1 MLRASQELSSVASAL
16 VRVVVRVA
24 FTIDSLKLGGAER
37 VLLQWASWCREEG
50 WSVLIVT
57 RQASEL
63 DAYPLPEGIERL
75 VEPTLSQ
82 RLSWLGWFA
91 FPFRVFA
98 LRQLLCRHRIDLA
111 VGVTTLP
118 AVKLLLATVGL
129 SIRTVVSE
137 RNYPPAKSLSL
148 PWRWLRRTTYPWADL
163 HLIQTKQTGSWL
175 RHHCAVQRQLLL
187 PNSVTWPL
195 PDRVPVLEPD
205 AYIAPEHPLILAA
218 GTKAHQKGFDRLMPV
233 FAELGR
239 CDPDLYLAL
248 LGLAP
253 GDYHGRDQQSWLR
266 KLLGPDS
273 GLQARLLMPGVSGSM
288 ARWYARATVFVLP
301 SRFEGFPNVLL
312 EAMAAGCA
320 CIASDCLTG
329 PADLIL
335 HGENGLLLSPQ
346 ATSDDWGA
354 AIAGL
359 LADPEQCL
367 RLGER
372 AARVR
377 ERYDAARLRGEFLDA
392 LLRLRHG

>member
-1 MLRASQELSSVASAL
+1 MLE
-16 VRVVVRVA
+16 VRVA

-37 VLLQWASWCREEG
+37 VLLQWASWCRQEG
-50 WSVLIVT
+50 WQVLIVT
-57 RQASEL
+57 RQAPQS
-63 DAYPLPEGIERL
+63 DAYPLPEGIERV
-75 VEPTLSQ
+75 VEPPLPRQ
-82 RLSWLGWFA
+82 LSWLGWFA
-91 FPFRVFA
+91 FPFRVLA
-98 LRQLLCRHRIDLA
+98 LRQLLRLHRIDLA

-118 AVKLLLATVGL
+118 AVKLLLATVGF
-129 SIRTVVSE
+129 STRTVVSE
-137 RNYPPAKSLSL
+137 RNYPPAKPISL
-148 PWRWLRRTTYPWADL
+148 PWRWLRRLTYPLADL
-163 HLIQTKQTGSWL
+163 HLIQTRETGLWL
-175 RHHCAVQRQLLL
+175 RENCAVHRQQLL

-195 PDRVPVLEPD
+195 PDREPVLEP
-205 AYIAPEHPLILAA
+205 AEFIAPRQPLILAA

-239 CDPDLYLAL
+239 RDPDLHLAL

-253 GDYHGRDQQSWLR
+253 GKYHGFDQQSWLR
-266 KLLGPDS
+266 QLLGQDS
-273 GLQARLLMPGVSGSM
+273 DLQERLLMPGVSGSM
-288 ARWYARATVFVLP
+288 ARWYTRATVFVLP
-301 SRFEGFPNVLL
+301 SRYEGFPNVLL

-335 HGENGLLLSPQ
+335 HGENGLLLSSR

-359 LADPEQCL
+359 LADPGQCL

-377 ERYDAARLRGEFLDA
+377 ERYDAACLRNEFLDA

>member
-1 MLRASQELSSVASAL
+1 MVE
-16 VRVVVRVA
+16 VRVA

-37 VLLQWASWCREEG
+37 VLLQWASWCRQEG

-57 RQASEL
+57 RQASDW
-63 DAYPLPEGIERL
+63 DAYPLPEGIDRV
-75 VEPTLSQ
+75 VEPPLSQ
-82 RLSWLGWFA
+82 KLSWLGWFA
-91 FPFRVFA
+91 FPFRVLA
-98 LRQLLCRHRIDLA
+98 LRQLLRRQRIGLV

-163 HLIQTKQTGSWL
+163 HLIQTRETGRWL
-175 RHHCAVQRQLLL
+175 RQHCDVQRQLLL

-195 PDRVPVLEPD
+195 SDREPVLEPD
-205 AYIAPEHPLILAA
+205 AFIALEKPLILAA

-239 CDPDLYLAL
+239 CDPDLHLAL
-248 LGLAP
+248 LGLSP
-253 GDYHGRDQQSWLR
+253 GKYHGRDQQNWLR
-266 KLLGPDS
+266 QLLGPDA
-273 GLQARLLMPGVSGSM
+273 GLQKRLLMPGVSGTM

-301 SRFEGFPNVLL
+301 SRYEGFPNVLL

-329 PADLIL
+329 PADLIH
-335 HGENGLLLSPQ
+335 HGENGLLLSSK
-346 ATSDDWGA
+346 ATSEDWVE

-359 LADPEQCL
+359 LADPDQCL
-367 RLGER
+367 RFGER
-372 AARVR
+372 AVRVR
-377 ERYDAARLRGEFLDA
+377 ERYDAA
-392 LLRLRHG
+392 LLRHDFLEALRQLHHG

>member
-1 MLRASQELSSVASAL
+1 MLE
-16 VRVVVRVA
+16 VRVA

-37 VLLQWASWCREEG
+37 VLLQWASWCRQEG
-50 WSVLIVT
+50 WQVLIVT
-57 RQASEL
+57 RQAPQS
-63 DAYPLPEGIERL
+63 DAYPLPEGIERV
-75 VEPTLSQ
+75 VEPPLPRQ
-82 RLSWLGWFA
+82 LSWLGWFA
-91 FPFRVFA
+91 FPFRVLA
-98 LRQLLCRHRIDLA
+98 LRQLLRLHRIDLA

-129 SIRTVVSE
+129 STRTVVSE
-137 RNYPPAKSLSL
+137 RNYPPAKPISL
-148 PWRWLRRTTYPWADL
+148 PWRWLRRLTYPLADL
-163 HLIQTKQTGSWL
+163 HLIQTRETGLWL
-175 RHHCAVQRQLLL
+175 RENCAVHRQQLL

-195 PDRVPVLEPD
+195 PDREPVLEPSEF
-205 AYIAPEHPLILAA
+205 IAPRQPLILAA

-239 CDPDLYLAL
+239 CDPDLHLAL

-253 GDYHGRDQQSWLR
+253 GQYHGFDQQRWLR
-266 KLLGPDS
+266 QLLGQDS
-273 GLQARLLMPGVSGSM
+273 DLQERLLMPGVSGSM
-288 ARWYARATVFVLP
+288 ARWYTRATVFVLP
-301 SRFEGFPNVLL
+301 SRYEGFPNVLL

-335 HGENGLLLSPQ
+335 HGENGLLLSSQ

-359 LADPEQCL
+359 LADPGQCL

-377 ERYDAARLRGEFLDA
+377 ERYDAACLRNEFLEA